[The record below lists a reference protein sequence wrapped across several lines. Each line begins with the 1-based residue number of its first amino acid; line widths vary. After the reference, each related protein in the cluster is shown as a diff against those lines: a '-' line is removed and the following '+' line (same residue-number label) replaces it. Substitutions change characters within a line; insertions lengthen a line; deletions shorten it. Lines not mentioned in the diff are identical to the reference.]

1 MPRVICM
8 RATRSPAVPI
18 PPIPEASA
26 CVEAIPRGSP
36 TPTNKPSIRRM
47 STSALEA
54 REVASQGG

>member
-8 RATRSPAVPI
+8 RATRSPAVRI
-18 PPIPEASA
+18 PPMPEASA

-36 TPTNKPSIRRM
+36 TPTYNPSTLQM

-54 REVASQGG
+54 REVASTGG